1 MVNNES
7 VEAHAGTFASVSRK
21 WKKGDVVEISL
32 NMKPQIVEA
41 NPMVE
46 ELRNQVAVS
55 CGPIVY
61 CAEAVDLPEGV
72 EMKDIIIP
80 SDAKFVEKFDKSL
93 LGDVRTLTTE
103 AMVRKSSFDEKN
115 LYSPLKRGYDDFTL
129 KLIPYDSWAN
139 RGECEMTVFFPLR
152 W

>member
-1 MVNNES
+1 
-7 VEAHAGTFASVSRK
+7 
-21 WKKGDVVEISL
+21 
-32 NMKPQIVEA
+32 MKPQIVES